1 MSKKGFENFLQEYN
15 NPTDEQVVELANQ
28 GNKMATDY
36 LFNKYSG
43 FINMKASN
51 YFMAGSEHDDLIQ
64 EGYIGLYKAIKA
76 YDSEKENTFKSF
88 ANLCVERQI
97 ITAIKSSNRQ
107 KHIPLN
113 QSLSLSGST
122 YEDNNE
128 LSLLDVL
135 NDKFVED
142 PLDTLTNK
150 ERLDT
155 LRKKIDDNLSDFE
168 KQVIELHVQGLSYV
182 DIAQKLDSTTKSVD
196 NAIQRI
202 RKKAIK
208 CIDQDDKN

>member
-1 MSKKGFENFLQEYN
+1 MAKSFESFMQN
-15 NPTDEQVVELANQ
+15 NNLTDEEVVKLARQ
-28 GNKMATDY
+28 GSQDATDY
-36 LFNKYSG
+36 LLQKYSG

-51 YFMAGSEHDDLIQ
+51 YFMVGSEHDDLIQ

-76 YDSEKENTFKSF
+76 YDSEKENSFKSF

-97 ITAIKSSNRQ
+97 ITAIKTSNRQ

-122 YEDNNE
+122 FEDNNE

-135 NDKFVED
+135 DDKFVED
-142 PLDTLTNK
+142 PLDTLTNQ
-150 ERLDT
+150 ERLDA

-168 KQVIELHVQGLSYV
+168 KQVIELHMQGLSYV

-202 RKKAIK
+202 RKKATK
-208 CIDQDDKN
+208 CIIQDDKN